1 MQRHANESIPAS
13 METLVKHR
21 RTREGRLTR
30 EEWLAKA
37 LEVLARKGVAGMRI
51 DALSKALGVT
61 KGSFYWHFKN
71 RDELSCGAAIRTQ
84 AVTWCLAQ

>member
-1 MQRHANESIPAS
+1 

-71 RDELSCGAAIRTQ
+71 RDDFTKNLLDYWMSAFTTNVRHRSQ
-84 AVTWCLAQ
+84 RRV